1 MEDTLI
7 TYGTAKLAKEKGFP
21 QEPNKLKI
29 PYYNY
34 KGEFKGDVKD
44 WLRKYLRKEDT
55 SDVESVSAPT
65 QSLLAKW
72 LREEHNIHL
81 IAYKNINIDGYDW
94 CFITTD
100 GITNIN
106 SYKTYEE
113 AYEIG
118 LQEALKLIK

>member
-1 MEDTLI
+1 MEDTRI
-7 TYGTAKLAKEKGFP
+7 TFKTAKLAKEKGW
-21 QEPNKLKI
+21 N
-29 PYYNY
+29 
-34 KGEFKGDVKD
+34 GDF
-44 WLRKYLRKEDT
+44 
-55 SDVESVSAPT
+55 VESHKILTS

-118 LQEALKLIK
+118 LQEALKLIKND

>member
-1 MEDTLI
+1 MWVPKTNKEKLN
-7 TYGTAKLAKEKGFP
+7 AKL
-21 QEPNKLKI
+21 
-29 PYYNY
+29 Y
-34 KGEFKGDVKD
+34 
-44 WLRKYLRKEDT
+44 RC
-55 SDVESVSAPT
+55 SAPT

-94 CFITTD
+94 CYITTD

-118 LQEALKLIK
+118 LQEALKLI

>member
-1 MEDTLI
+1 MEDTKI
-7 TYGTAKLAKEKGFP
+7 TFETAKLAKEKGW
-21 QEPNKLKI
+21 N
-29 PYYNY
+29 
-34 KGEFKGDVKD
+34 GDF
-44 WLRKYLRKEDT
+44 
-55 SDVESVSAPT
+55 VESHKILTS

-118 LQEALKLIK
+118 LQEALKLIKND

>member
-1 MEDTLI
+1 M
-7 TYGTAKLAKEKGFP
+7 
-21 QEPNKLKI
+21 
-29 PYYNY
+29 
-34 KGEFKGDVKD
+34 
-44 WLRKYLRKEDT
+44 
-55 SDVESVSAPT
+55 
-65 QSLLAKW
+65 
-72 LREEHNIHL
+72 REEHNIHL

-118 LQEALKLIK
+118 LQEALKLIKND